1 MKHNDHS
8 MNSKQDYNVRRAVR
22 FPMLLTGCVAVFF
35 VVILLTLMFYYS
47 LEREIY
53 KERAAYMTEI
63 SAQVVSTTD
72 TVANAQ
78 WNLAAILSNRMK
90 NSRISS
96 TAELAD
102 WIASEVKIH
111 DQEELYFLVF
121 DNAGNYY
128 DAAGS
133 RARWRG
139 SLISIQDDSPIQQ
152 VEVTTL
158 STTVGK
164 TDEMVFLLRMENPV
178 VLKAEDVTLTHV
190 AVVRDMDIFY
200 EQFQVPSFEG
210 SGENFFVSSVG
221 TRIYRG
227 KSYSHVI
234 GDVYNV
240 LKPLEGMSFRFGG
253 SYEKLKEIV
262 ASQEKSCMEFTDTE
276 NTHYYVT
283 SVPMGI
289 NDWSILSVVPS
300 SVVSAQM
307 QHFLNMTLFGM
318 SAIALLVLVAI
329 STAILLI
336 ARYRTSQQL
345 LRQQAEMNI
354 TLQEAA
360 QAAKEASRAKT
371 VFLSHMSHD
380 IRTPINGIMGMTD
393 IAVRNLGDTGR
404 VADCLD
410 KITVSSKHLLS
421 LINDVLD
428 MSRIESGKV
437 KLEEKPFYVETL
449 LDACYSLV
457 AGQAQERGLS
467 IKREFS
473 GVEQLV
479 LSGDELRLRQ
489 ILINIL
495 GNAVKF
501 TPDDG
506 EVVFIARGQDVS
518 GGMSE
523 LTLIIQDNGIGMS
536 EDFQQK
542 IFEPFAQ
549 AEDSPRTRY
558 KGTGLGM
565 SIVKQFLDLMGG
577 SIELQSAPGQGST
590 FTVRLR
596 LPNVAVPSHQ
606 ECAPDNDTSLLNGL
620 RVLLVEDN
628 EVNMEIARY
637 ILKECGMAVTAA
649 ENGLKAVEIFKDL
662 PEGSFD
668 VILMDVM
675 MPVMDGLEAT
685 RTIRASNKSD
695 AKTIPIVAM
704 TANAYTEDRRA
715 VLEAGMNRHLAK
727 PIERDE
733 LLHALIELSTKTNA
747 PYTGQK

>member
-1 MKHNDHS
+1 MKNNDYLI
-8 MNSKQDYNVRRAVR
+8 NSGQEHKARRAVR
-22 FPMLLTGCVAVFF
+22 FPMLLMGCIAIFFIVF
-35 VVILLTLMFYYS
+35 LLTFLFYRS

-78 WNLAAILSNRMK
+78 WNLAAFLSNRMRA
-90 NSRISS
+90 SRISD
-96 TAELAD
+96 TVELVE
-102 WIASEVKIH
+102 WITSENEIH
-111 DQEELYFLVF
+111 NQNELSFLVF

-128 DAAGS
+128 DAAGI
-133 RARWRG
+133 RVRWQG
-139 SLISIQDDSPIQQ
+139 SLMSIQEDSPKRQ
-152 VEVTTL
+152 VEVITL
-158 STTVGK
+158 STTPK
-164 TDEMVFLLRMENPV
+164 NSDEMVFLLRMENPV
-178 VLKAEDVTLTHV
+178 VLKAEGVTLTHV

-221 TRIYRG
+221 TRVYRG
-227 KSYSHVI
+227 KSYSEVI

-253 SYEKLKEIV
+253 SYEKLKETI
-262 ASQEKSCMEFTDTE
+262 ASKEKCCMEFSDAE

-318 SAIALLVLVAI
+318 GAIALLVLAAI

-336 ARYRTSQQL
+336 VRYRTSQQL
-345 LRQQAEMNI
+345 LHQQAEMN
-354 TLQEAA
+354 TALQEAA
-360 QAAKEASRAKT
+360 KTAEEASRAKT

-393 IAVRNLGDTGR
+393 IAVRNLGDTDR
-404 VADCLD
+404 VADCLG
-410 KITVSSKHLLS
+410 KITMSSKHLLS
-421 LINDVLD
+421 LVNDVLD

-437 KLEEKPFYVETL
+437 RLEHKPFYVEAL

-457 AGQAQERGLS
+457 AGQVQERGLTM
-467 IKREFS
+467 KKEFS
-473 GVEQLV
+473 GVGQLV

-489 ILINIL
+489 IIINIL

-506 EVVFIARGQDVS
+506 EVVFTACGKDVG

-542 IFEPFAQ
+542 IFEPFTQ
-549 AEDSPRTRY
+549 AEDGPKSHY

-577 SIELQSAPGQGST
+577 SIELQSAPGQGSK

-596 LPNVAVPSHQ
+596 LPNVTAPLRQ
-606 ECAPDNDTSLLNGL
+606 EYTPDDDKSLLKGL

-628 EVNMEIARY
+628 ELNMEIARY
-637 ILKECGMAVTAA
+637 MLEECGMEVTAA
-649 ENGLKAVEIFKDL
+649 ENGLKAVEVFKDR

-675 MPVMDGLEAT
+675 MPVMNGLEAT
-685 RTIRASNKSD
+685 RTIRAGNQSD
-695 AKTIPIVAM
+695 ATTIPIIAM
-704 TANAYTEDRRA
+704 TANAYAEDRRA

-727 PIERDE
+727 PIEREE
-733 LLHALIELSTKTNA
+733 LLQALVELRTRTND
-747 PYTGQK
+747 

>member
-1 MKHNDHS
+1 MKYNEKL
-8 MNSKQDYNVRRAVR
+8 MNAGQEHKARRAVR
-22 FPMLLTGCVAVFF
+22 FPMLLIGCIAVFAA
-35 VVILLTLMFYYS
+35 VILLTFLFYHT

-78 WNLAAILSNRMK
+78 WNLAAILSNRMRE
-90 NSRISS
+90 SRISG

-102 WIASEVKIH
+102 WISSEVEVH

-121 DNAGNYY
+121 DNEGNYY

-139 SLISIQDDSPIQQ
+139 SLMSIQEDSPIRQ

-164 TDEMVFLLRMENPV
+164 TDEMVFLLRMETPV
-178 VLKAEDVTLTHV
+178 VLQNEGVTLTHV

-210 SGENFFVSSVG
+210 SGENFFVSSTG

-227 KSYSHVI
+227 KSYSEVI

-240 LKPLEGMSFRFGG
+240 LKPLEVMSFRYGG

-262 ASQEKSCMEFTDTE
+262 ASQEKCCMEFTDGE
-276 NTHYYVT
+276 KTHYYVT

-318 SAIALLVLVAI
+318 GAIALLVLAAA

-345 LRQQAEMNI
+345 LHQQAEMN
-354 TLQEAA
+354 TALKEAA
-360 QAAKEASRAKT
+360 QTAKEASRAKT

-393 IAVRNLGDTGR
+393 IAVRNPDDTAR
-404 VADCLD
+404 VADCLK

-421 LINDVLD
+421 LVNDVLD
-428 MSRIESGKV
+428 MSQIESGKV
-437 KLEEKPFYVETL
+437 KLEYKPFYVEAL
-449 LDACYSLV
+449 LDACYSLM

-467 IKREFS
+467 MKKEFS
-473 GVEQLV
+473 GVEQMV

-489 ILINIL
+489 VIINIL

-506 EVVFIARGQDVS
+506 EIVFAACGRDVG

-523 LTLIIQDNGIGMS
+523 LTLVIRDNGIGMS

-549 AEDSPRTRY
+549 AEDGPKSSYR
-558 KGTGLGM
+558 GTGLGM

-596 LPNVAVPSHQ
+596 LQNEIPPLRQ
-606 ECAPDNDTSLLNGL
+606 EHAPDGDVSVLRGL

-628 EVNMEIARY
+628 ELNMEIARY
-637 ILKECGMAVTAA
+637 ILEECGAAVTEA
-649 ENGLKAVEIFKDL
+649 EDGRKAVDIFKGS

-685 RTIRASNKSD
+685 RAIRSGNQSD
-695 AKTIPIVAM
+695 ADTIPIIAM
-704 TANAYTEDRRA
+704 TANAYAEDRRA

-727 PIERDE
+727 PIESRE
-733 LLHALIELSTKTNA
+733 LLHVLAELCINDRCTE
-747 PYTGQK
+747 

>member
-1 MKHNDHS
+1 M
-8 MNSKQDYNVRRAVR
+8 RRTVR
-22 FPMLLTGCVAVFF
+22 FPMLLMGCITVLA
-35 VVILLTLMFYYS
+35 VILLTFLFYHS

-63 SAQVVSTTD
+63 AAQVVSTTD

-78 WNLAAILSNRMK
+78 WNLAAILSNRMRA
-90 NSRISS
+90 SQISS

-102 WIASEVKIH
+102 WIASEVEIH

-121 DNAGNYY
+121 DNTGSYY

-139 SLISIQDDSPIQQ
+139 SLMSIQDDSPKRQ

-164 TDEMVFLLRMENPV
+164 TDEMVFLLRMDIPV
-178 VLKAEDVTLTHV
+178 VLQAEGVTLTHV

-210 SGENFFVSSVG
+210 FGENFFVSSVG

-227 KSYSHVI
+227 KSYSEVI

-240 LKPLEGMSFRFGG
+240 LKPLEKMSFRFGG
-253 SYEKLKEIV
+253 SYKQLKETI
-262 ASQEKSCMEFTDTE
+262 ASQEKCCMEFTDAE

-300 SVVSAQM
+300 AVVSAQM

-318 SAIALLVLVAI
+318 GAIALLVLAAI

-336 ARYRTSQQL
+336 VRYRTSQQL
-345 LRQQAEMNI
+345 LHQQAEMNAA
-354 TLQEAA
+354 LQEAA

-404 VADCLD
+404 VADCLG
-410 KITVSSKHLLS
+410 KITMSSKHLLS
-421 LINDVLD
+421 LVNDVLD

-437 KLEEKPFYVETL
+437 KLEHKPFYVEAL

-467 IKREFS
+467 IRKDFS
-473 GVEQLV
+473 GVERLV

-489 ILINIL
+489 IIINIL

-501 TPDDG
+501 TPDGG
-506 EVVFIARGQDVS
+506 EVVFTACGTDVD

-523 LTLIIQDNGIGMS
+523 LTLTIRDNGIGMS
-536 EDFQQK
+536 KDFQQK

-549 AEDSPRTRY
+549 AEDSPKSLY

-565 SIVKQFLDLMGG
+565 AIVKQFLDLMSG

-596 LPNVAVPSHQ
+596 LPNVATPPRQ
-606 ECAPDNDTSLLNGL
+606 EHAPDDDTFLLKGM
-620 RVLLVEDN
+620 RALLVEDN
-628 EVNMEIARY
+628 ELNMEIARY
-637 ILKECGMAVTAA
+637 ILEECGMEVTAA
-649 ENGLKAVEIFKDL
+649 ENGLKAVEIFKDR

-685 RTIRASNKSD
+685 RTIRAGNKSD
-695 AKTIPIVAM
+695 AKTIPIIAM
-704 TANAYTEDRRA
+704 TANAYAEDRRA

-727 PIERDE
+727 PIERKE
-733 LLHALIELSTKTNA
+733 LLHALVELRTRTNA

>member
-1 MKHNDHS
+1 
-8 MNSKQDYNVRRAVR
+8 
-22 FPMLLTGCVAVFF
+22 
-35 VVILLTLMFYYS
+35 
-47 LEREIY
+47 
-53 KERAAYMTEI
+53 MTEI

-78 WNLAAILSNRMK
+78 WNLAAILEKRMRA
-90 NSRISS
+90 SQISGM
-96 TAELAD
+96 AELTE
-102 WIASEVKIH
+102 WIASENENH
-111 DQEELYFLVF
+111 DQDELSFLVF

-128 DAAGS
+128 DAAGI
-133 RARWRG
+133 RVRWQG
-139 SLISIQDDSPIQQ
+139 SLMSIQDDSPKRQ
-152 VEVTTL
+152 VEVLTL
-158 STTVGK
+158 STTPK
-164 TDEMVFLLRMENPV
+164 NTDEMVFLLRMETPV
-178 VLKAEDVTLTHV
+178 VLKAEGVTLTHV

-200 EQFQVPSFEG
+200 EQFRVPSFEG

-221 TRIYRG
+221 TRVYRG
-227 KSYSHVI
+227 KSYSEVI

-240 LKPLEGMSFRFGG
+240 LKPLERMSFHFEG
-253 SYEKLKEIV
+253 SYEKLKATI
-262 ASQEKSCMEFTDTE
+262 ASKEKCCMEFSDAE
-276 NTHYYVT
+276 NMHYYVT

-307 QHFLNMTLFGM
+307 QHFLNMTLFGVG
-318 SAIALLVLVAI
+318 AIALLVLAAI

-336 ARYRTSQQL
+336 VRYRTSQHL
-345 LRQQAEMNI
+345 LHRQAEMNAA
-354 TLQEAA
+354 LQEAA
-360 QAAKEASRAKT
+360 QTAEEASRAKT

-393 IAVRNLGDTGR
+393 IAVRNLGDTDR
-404 VADCLD
+404 VADCLG

-421 LINDVLD
+421 LVNDVLD

-437 KLEEKPFYVETL
+437 RLENKPFYVEAL
-449 LDACYSLV
+449 LDACYSLM
-457 AGQAQERGLS
+457 AGQVQERGLA
-467 IKREFS
+467 IKKAFS

-489 ILINIL
+489 IIINIL

-506 EVVFIARGQDVS
+506 EVVFTACSKDVG
-518 GGMSE
+518 GGMSK

-542 IFEPFAQ
+542 IFEPFTQ
-549 AEDSPRTRY
+549 AEDGPKSRY

-577 SIELQSAPGQGST
+577 SIELQSAPGQGSK
-590 FTVRLR
+590 FTVKLC
-596 LPNVAVPSHQ
+596 LPNVAAPLRQ
-606 ECAPDNDTSLLNGL
+606 EHAPDDDTSLLKGL

-628 EVNMEIARY
+628 ELNMEIARY
-637 ILKECGMAVTAA
+637 ILEECGMEVTAA
-649 ENGLKAVEIFKDL
+649 ENGLKAVEIFKDR

-685 RTIRASNKSD
+685 RTIRAGNQSD
-695 AKTIPIVAM
+695 AKNIPIIAM
-704 TANAYTEDRRA
+704 TANAYAEDRRA

-727 PIERDE
+727 PIEREE
-733 LLHALIELSTKTNA
+733 LLHALVELRTRTND
-747 PYTGQK
+747 

>member
-1 MKHNDHS
+1 MKNNGNS
-8 MNSKQDYNVRRAVR
+8 MNSGQERRARAAVR
-22 FPMLLTGCVAVFF
+22 FPMLLMGCITVFS
-35 VVILLTLMFYYS
+35 VILLTYLFYHS

-53 KERAAYMTEI
+53 KERASYMTEI

-78 WNLAAILSNRMK
+78 WNLAAILSNRMRA
-90 NSRISS
+90 SRISS

-121 DNAGNYY
+121 DNKGNYY
-128 DAAGS
+128 DAAGN

-139 SLISIQDDSPIQQ
+139 SLMSIQDDSPIRQ

-178 VLKAEDVTLTHV
+178 ALEAEGVTLTHV

-227 KSYSHVI
+227 KSYSEVI

-253 SYEKLKEIV
+253 SYEKLKETI
-262 ASQEKSCMEFTDTE
+262 ADQEKCCMEFTDAK
-276 NTHYYVT
+276 NTHYYIT
-283 SVPMGI
+283 SVPMGV

-300 SVVSAQM
+300 SVVSARM
-307 QHFLNMTLFGM
+307 QHFLNMTLFG
-318 SAIALLVLVAI
+318 AGTIALLVLAAI
-329 STAILLI
+329 STAILLV

-345 LRQQAEMNI
+345 LRQQAEMNT

-360 QAAKEASRAKT
+360 QTAREASRAKT

-404 VADCLD
+404 VADCLE
-410 KITVSSKHLLS
+410 KITVSSRHLLS
-421 LINDVLD
+421 LVNDVLD

-437 KLEEKPFYVETL
+437 RLEHKPFHVETL

-467 IKREFS
+467 VKKEFS

-479 LSGDELRLRQ
+479 LSGDELHLRQ
-489 ILINIL
+489 IIINIL

-501 TPDDG
+501 TPDGGEIVFTACGRDVGDG
-506 EVVFIARGQDVS
+506 ME
-518 GGMSE
+518 E
-523 LTLIIQDNGIGMS
+523 LTLIIRDNGIGMS

-549 AEDSPRTRY
+549 AEDSPKSRY

-577 SIELQSAPGQGST
+577 NIELQSAPGRGST

-596 LPNVAVPSHQ
+596 LPNVTAPPRQ
-606 ECAPDNDTSLLNGL
+606 EHAPDDDTSVLEGL

-628 EVNMEIARY
+628 ELNMEIARY
-637 ILKECGMAVTAA
+637 ILEECGMEVTAA
-649 ENGLKAVEIFKDL
+649 ENGLKAVEIFKGR

-675 MPVMDGLEAT
+675 MPVMDGLEAA
-685 RTIRASNKSD
+685 RTIRAGNQSD
-695 AKTIPIVAM
+695 AKTIPVIAM
-704 TANAYTEDRRA
+704 TANAYAEDRRA
-715 VLEAGMNRHLAK
+715 VFEAGMNRHLAK
-727 PIERDE
+727 PIEREE
-733 LLHALIELSTKTNA
+733 LLHVLMELRTRTKEPCTE
-747 PYTGQK
+747 

>member
-1 MKHNDHS
+1 
-8 MNSKQDYNVRRAVR
+8 
-22 FPMLLTGCVAVFF
+22 MLLMSCIAVFS
-35 VVILLTLMFYYS
+35 VVILLTFLFYHS

-78 WNLAAILSNRMK
+78 WNLAAILANRMK
-90 NSRISS
+90 ASQISG
-96 TAELAD
+96 TAELTE
-102 WIASEVKIH
+102 WIVSEVKIH
-111 DQEELYFLVF
+111 DQDELSFLVF

-128 DAAGS
+128 DAAGI
-133 RARWRG
+133 RVRWQG
-139 SLISIQDDSPIQQ
+139 NLMSIQNDSPKRQ
-152 VEVTTL
+152 VEVITL
-158 STTVGK
+158 STTPK
-164 TDEMVFLLRMENPV
+164 NTDEMVFLLRMETPV
-178 VLKAEDVTLTHV
+178 VLKAEGVTLTHV
-190 AVVRDMDIFY
+190 AVVRDMDLFY

-221 TRIYRG
+221 TRVYRG
-227 KSYSHVI
+227 KSYSKVI

-240 LKPLEGMSFRFGG
+240 LKPLERMSFRFEG
-253 SYEKLKEIV
+253 SYEKLKDII
-262 ASQEKSCMEFTDTE
+262 ASREKCCMEFSDTE

-318 SAIALLVLVAI
+318 GAIALLVLAAI

-336 ARYRTSQQL
+336 VRYRTSQEL
-345 LRQQAEMNI
+345 LHQQAEMNAA
-354 TLQEAA
+354 LQEAA
-360 QAAKEASRAKT
+360 QTAEEASRAKT

-393 IAVRNLGDTGR
+393 IAVRNLGDIGR
-404 VADCLD
+404 VADCLG
-410 KITVSSKHLLS
+410 KIAVSSKHLLS
-421 LINDVLD
+421 LVNDVLD

-437 KLEEKPFYVETL
+437 KLEHKPFYVEAL

-457 AGQAQERGLS
+457 AGQVQERGLTM
-467 IKREFS
+467 KKEFS
-473 GVEQLV
+473 GVGQLV

-489 ILINIL
+489 IIINIL

-506 EVVFIARGQDVS
+506 EVVFTACGKDV
-518 GGMSE
+518 GGGISE

-542 IFEPFAQ
+542 IFEPFTQ
-549 AEDSPRTRY
+549 AEDSPKSRY

-565 SIVKQFLDLMGG
+565 SIVKQFLNLMGG
-577 SIELQSAPGQGST
+577 SIELQSAPGQGSK
-590 FTVRLR
+590 FAVRLC
-596 LPNVAVPSHQ
+596 LPNVTAPLRQ
-606 ECAPDNDTSLLNGL
+606 EHAPDDDVSLLRGL

-628 EVNMEIARY
+628 ELNMEIARY
-637 ILKECGMAVTAA
+637 ILEECGMEVTGV
-649 ENGLKAVEIFKDL
+649 ENGLQALEIFEDR

-685 RTIRASNKSD
+685 RAIRTGSHGD
-695 AKTIPIVAM
+695 AKTIPIIAM
-704 TANAYTEDRRA
+704 TANAYAEDRRA
-715 VLEAGMNRHLAK
+715 VFEAGMDRHLAK
-727 PIERDE
+727 PIEREE
-733 LLHALIELSTKTNA
+733 LLHALVELRTRTKD
-747 PYTGQK
+747 

>member
-1 MKHNDHS
+1 
-8 MNSKQDYNVRRAVR
+8 
-22 FPMLLTGCVAVFF
+22 
-35 VVILLTLMFYYS
+35 
-47 LEREIY
+47 
-53 KERAAYMTEI
+53 MTEI

-78 WNLAAILSNRMK
+78 WNLAAILEKRMRA
-90 NSRISS
+90 SQISGM
-96 TAELAD
+96 AELTE
-102 WIASEVKIH
+102 WIASENENH
-111 DQEELYFLVF
+111 DQDELSFLVF

-128 DAAGS
+128 DAAGI
-133 RARWRG
+133 RVRWQG
-139 SLISIQDDSPIQQ
+139 SLMSIQDDSPKRQ
-152 VEVTTL
+152 VEVLTL
-158 STTVGK
+158 STTPK
-164 TDEMVFLLRMENPV
+164 NTDEMVFLLRMETPV
-178 VLKAEDVTLTHV
+178 VLKAEGVTLTHV

-200 EQFQVPSFEG
+200 EQFRVPSFEG

-221 TRIYRG
+221 TRVYRG
-227 KSYSHVI
+227 KSYSEVI

-240 LKPLEGMSFRFGG
+240 LKPLERMSFHFEG
-253 SYEKLKEIV
+253 SYEKLKATI
-262 ASQEKSCMEFTDTE
+262 ASKEKCCMEFSDAE
-276 NTHYYVT
+276 NMHYYVT

-307 QHFLNMTLFGM
+307 QHFLNMTLFGVG
-318 SAIALLVLVAI
+318 AIALLVLAAI

-336 ARYRTSQQL
+336 VRYRTSQHL
-345 LRQQAEMNI
+345 LHRQAEMNAA
-354 TLQEAA
+354 LQEAA
-360 QAAKEASRAKT
+360 QTAEEASRAKT

-393 IAVRNLGDTGR
+393 IAVRNLGDTDR
-404 VADCLD
+404 VADCLG

-421 LINDVLD
+421 LVNDVLD

-437 KLEEKPFYVETL
+437 RLENKPFYVEAL
-449 LDACYSLV
+449 LDACYSLM
-457 AGQAQERGLS
+457 AGQVQERGLA
-467 IKREFS
+467 IKKAFS

-489 ILINIL
+489 IIINIL

-506 EVVFIARGQDVS
+506 EVVFTACSKDVG

-542 IFEPFAQ
+542 IFEPFTQ
-549 AEDSPRTRY
+549 AEDGPKSRY

-577 SIELQSAPGQGST
+577 SIELQSAPGQGSK
-590 FTVRLR
+590 FTVKLC
-596 LPNVAVPSHQ
+596 LPNVAAPLRQ
-606 ECAPDNDTSLLNGL
+606 EHAPDDDTSLLKGL

-628 EVNMEIARY
+628 ELNMEIARY
-637 ILKECGMAVTAA
+637 ILEECGMEVTAA
-649 ENGLKAVEIFKDL
+649 ENGLKAVEIFKDR

-685 RTIRASNKSD
+685 RTIRAGNQSD
-695 AKTIPIVAM
+695 AKNIPIIAM
-704 TANAYTEDRRA
+704 TANAYAEDRRA

-727 PIERDE
+727 PIEREE
-733 LLHALIELSTKTNA
+733 LLHALVELRTRTND
-747 PYTGQK
+747 

>member
-1 MKHNDHS
+1 M
-8 MNSKQDYNVRRAVR
+8 RRAVR
-22 FPMLLTGCVAVFF
+22 FPMLLMGCITVFA
-35 VVILLTLMFYYS
+35 VILLSFLFYHS

-72 TVANAQ
+72 TVSNAQ
-78 WNLAAILSNRMK
+78 WSLAAILSNRMRA
-90 NSRISS
+90 SRISD

-102 WIASEVKIH
+102 WIANEIEIH
-111 DQEELYFLVF
+111 DQGELYFLMF

-128 DAAGS
+128 DAAGN

-139 SLISIQDDSPIQQ
+139 SLMSIQDDSPKRQ

-164 TDEMVFLLRMENPV
+164 TDEMVFLLRMDIPV
-178 VLKAEDVTLTHV
+178 VLKAEGVTLTHV

-210 SGENFFVSSVG
+210 FGENFFVSSVG

-227 KSYSHVI
+227 KSYSNVI

-240 LKPLEGMSFRFGG
+240 LKPLEGMAFRFGG
-253 SYEKLKEIV
+253 SYEKLKETI
-262 ASQEKSCMEFTDTE
+262 AGQEKCCMEFTDAGG
-276 NTHYYVT
+276 THYYVT

-318 SAIALLVLVAI
+318 GVIALLVLAAI

-336 ARYRTSQQL
+336 TRYRTSQQL
-345 LRQQAEMNI
+345 LHQQAEMN
-354 TLQEAA
+354 TALQEAA
-360 QAAKEASRAKT
+360 QTAKEASRAKT

-404 VADCLD
+404 VADCLE

-421 LINDVLD
+421 LVNDVLD

-437 KLEEKPFYVETL
+437 RLEHKPFYAEAL

-457 AGQAQERGLS
+457 AGQALERGLS
-467 IKREFS
+467 IKKDFS
-473 GVEQLV
+473 GVEHLV
-479 LSGDELRLRQ
+479 LSGDELHLRQ
-489 ILINIL
+489 IIINIL

-506 EVVFIARGQDVS
+506 EIVFTARGKDVG
-518 GGMSE
+518 GGMSQ
-523 LTLIIQDNGIGMS
+523 LTLIILDNGIGMS
-536 EDFQQK
+536 EDFQQR

-549 AEDSPRTRY
+549 AEDSPRSCY

-577 SIELQSAPGQGST
+577 SIELQSAPGQGSR
-590 FTVRLR
+590 FTVMLR
-596 LPNVAVPSHQ
+596 LPNVTAPPRQ
-606 ECAPDNDTSLLNGL
+606 EHASDDDISLLRGL
-620 RVLLVEDN
+620 QVLLVEDN
-628 EVNMEIARY
+628 ELNMEIARY
-637 ILKECGMAVTAA
+637 TLEECGMVVTGA
-649 ENGLKAVEIFKDL
+649 ENGLKAVEVYKDR

-668 VILMDVM
+668 VVLMDVM
-675 MPVMDGLEAT
+675 MPVMDGLKAA
-685 RTIRASNKSD
+685 RTIRACNRSD
-695 AKTIPIVAM
+695 AKTIPIIAM
-704 TANAYTEDRRA
+704 TANAYAEDRRA

-727 PIERDE
+727 PVEREE
-733 LLHALIELSTKTNA
+733 LLHALMELRTRANDQ
-747 PYTGQK
+747 YTEQK

>member
-1 MKHNDHS
+1 M
-8 MNSKQDYNVRRAVR
+8 RRTVR
-22 FPMLLTGCVAVFF
+22 FPMLLMGCITVLA
-35 VVILLTLMFYYS
+35 VILLTFLFYHS

-63 SAQVVSTTD
+63 AAQVVSTTD

-78 WNLAAILSNRMK
+78 WNLAAILSNRMRA
-90 NSRISS
+90 SQISS
-96 TAELAD
+96 IAELAD
-102 WIASEVKIH
+102 WIASEVEIH

-121 DNAGNYY
+121 DNTGSYY

-139 SLISIQDDSPIQQ
+139 SLMSIQDDSPKRQ

-164 TDEMVFLLRMENPV
+164 TDEMVFLLRMDIPV
-178 VLKAEDVTLTHV
+178 VLQAEGVTLTHV

-210 SGENFFVSSVG
+210 FGENFFVSSVG

-227 KSYSHVI
+227 KSYSEVI
-234 GDVYNV
+234 GDIYNV
-240 LKPLEGMSFRFGG
+240 LKPLEKMSFRFGG
-253 SYEKLKEIV
+253 SYKQLKETI
-262 ASQEKSCMEFTDTE
+262 ASQEKCCMEFTDAE

-300 SVVSAQM
+300 AVVSAQM

-318 SAIALLVLVAI
+318 SAIALLVLAAI

-336 ARYRTSQQL
+336 VRYRTSQQL
-345 LRQQAEMNI
+345 LHQQAEMNAA
-354 TLQEAA
+354 LQEAA

-404 VADCLD
+404 VADCLG
-410 KITVSSKHLLS
+410 KITMSSKHLLS
-421 LINDVLD
+421 LVNDVLD

-437 KLEEKPFYVETL
+437 KLEHKPFYVEAL

-467 IKREFS
+467 IRKDFS
-473 GVEQLV
+473 GVERLV

-489 ILINIL
+489 IIINIL

-501 TPDDG
+501 TPDGG
-506 EVVFIARGQDVS
+506 EVVFTACGTDVDS
-518 GGMSE
+518 GMSE
-523 LTLIIQDNGIGMS
+523 LTLTIRDNGIGMS
-536 EDFQQK
+536 KDFQQK

-549 AEDSPRTRY
+549 AEDSPKSLY

-565 SIVKQFLDLMGG
+565 AIVKQFLDLMSG

-596 LPNVAVPSHQ
+596 LPNVATPPRQ
-606 ECAPDNDTSLLNGL
+606 EHAPDDDTFLLKGM
-620 RVLLVEDN
+620 RALLVEDN
-628 EVNMEIARY
+628 ELNMEIARY
-637 ILKECGMAVTAA
+637 ILEECGMEVTAA
-649 ENGLKAVEIFKDL
+649 ENGLKAVEIFKDR

-685 RTIRASNKSD
+685 RTIRAGNKSD
-695 AKTIPIVAM
+695 AKTIPIIAM
-704 TANAYTEDRRA
+704 TANAYAEDRRA

-727 PIERDE
+727 PIERKE
-733 LLHALIELSTKTNA
+733 LLHALVELRTRTNA

>member
-1 MKHNDHS
+1 M
-8 MNSKQDYNVRRAVR
+8 RRTVR
-22 FPMLLTGCVAVFF
+22 FPMLLMGCIAVFA
-35 VVILLTLMFYYS
+35 VVILLTFLFYHS

-63 SAQVVSTTD
+63 SSQVVSTTD

-78 WNLAAILSNRMK
+78 WNLAAFLSNRMRA
-90 NSRISS
+90 SQITG

-102 WIASEVKIH
+102 WLASEIKIH
-111 DQEELYFLVF
+111 DQEKLYFLVF

-139 SLISIQDDSPIQQ
+139 SLMSIQEDSPKRQ

-158 STTVGK
+158 STTPK
-164 TDEMVFLLRMENPV
+164 NNDEMVFLLRMETPV
-178 VLKAEDVTLTHV
+178 VLKAEGVTLTHV

-210 SGENFFVSSVG
+210 FGENFFVSSVG
-221 TRIYRG
+221 TRVYRG
-227 KSYSHVI
+227 KSYSEVI

-240 LKPLEGMSFRFGG
+240 LKPLEGMSFLFGG
-253 SYEKLKEIV
+253 SYEKLKETI
-262 ASQEKSCMEFTDTE
+262 ASKEKCCMEFSDAE

-318 SAIALLVLVAI
+318 GAIALLVLAAI

-336 ARYRTSQQL
+336 VRYRTSQQL
-345 LRQQAEMNI
+345 LHQQAEMN
-354 TLQEAA
+354 TALQEAA
-360 QAAKEASRAKT
+360 QTAEEASRAKT

-404 VADCLD
+404 VADCLE
-410 KITVSSKHLLS
+410 KISMSSKHLLS
-421 LINDVLD
+421 LVNDVLD

-437 KLEEKPFYVETL
+437 KLEHKPFYVEAL

-457 AGQAQERGLS
+457 AGQVQERGLTL
-467 IKREFS
+467 KKEFS

-479 LSGDELRLRQ
+479 LTGDELHLRQ
-489 ILINIL
+489 IIINIL

-506 EVVFIARGQDVS
+506 EVVFTARGKDVG

-536 EDFQQK
+536 EEFQQK

-577 SIELQSAPGQGST
+577 SIELQSALGQGST

-596 LPNVAVPSHQ
+596 LPNVTAPLRQDH
-606 ECAPDNDTSLLNGL
+606 APDDDTSLLKGL

-637 ILKECGMAVTAA
+637 ILEECGMAVTAA
-649 ENGLKAVEIFKDL
+649 ENGLKAVEIFKDR

-685 RTIRASNKSD
+685 RTIRAGSQSD

-704 TANAYTEDRRA
+704 TANAYAEDRRA

-727 PIERDE
+727 PIEREE
-733 LLHALIELSTKTNA
+733 LLHALVELRTRTNDSCIE
-747 PYTGQK
+747 